1 MVPGHFVVS
10 ADRLTVRHHVVIF
23 AVPPESGVAVAEIEL
38 LPENVELLVVVHDVV
53 GDEFCVA
60 IVNSEPVTDLPL
72 ESVTVTWN
80 M

>member
-38 LPENVELLVVVHDVV
+38 LPENVEPLAVVHDVV
-53 GDEFCVA
+53 GDEF
-60 IVNSEPVTDLPL
+60 
-72 ESVTVTWN
+72 
-80 M
+80 